1 MSLNNPRLNNRFSLF
16 FFVLL
21 FVLLFV
27 AIPACATKRPPNSD
41 FAATPV
47 AISCEAVLAANQAGA
62 QVLMRELE
70 AGDSIM
76 KQMKLFVCCEANDCS
91 KRAAWFPI
99 WAGES
104 QTADDLNCQGRIIEI
119 SEFF

>member
-1 MSLNNPRLNNRFSLF
+1 VSLNNPRLNNLF
-16 FFVLL
+16 GLFL
-21 FVLLFV
+21 FVLLV

-47 AISCEAVLAANQAGA
+47 VISCEVALAANQAGA

-91 KRAAWFPI
+91 KRASWFPI

-104 QTADDLNCQGRIIEI
+104 QTADDLNCQGSIIEI